1 MEGNIM
7 DSSTKAPN
15 LDNYFIQKQFE
26 FMLESNN
33 KKVAKEMANMR
44 AIINKLNEEIDNLK
58 KNFDSIRTRPAE
70 FSPVQPRET
79 HQNVQQ
85 NIQASATITG
95 RNEEPLKPRFGDYTP
110 EDVPI
115 GKFFYFGNKRA

>member
-26 FMLESNN
+26 FMLDSNN
-33 KKVAKEMANMR
+33 KKVAKEMANMQ
-44 AIINKLNEEIDNLK
+44 AMINKLNEEINTLKNNLE
-58 KNFDSIRTRPAE
+58 SVRARPAE

-85 NIQASATITG
+85 NIQASAPSTG

-115 GKFFYFGNKRA
+115 GKFFYFGNKR

>member
-26 FMLESNN
+26 FMLDSNN
-33 KKVAKEMANMR
+33 KKVAKEMANMQ
-44 AIINKLNEEIDNLK
+44 AMINKLNEEITTLKNNLE
-58 KNFDSIRTRPAE
+58 SVRARPAE

-79 HQNVQQ
+79 HQSVQQ
-85 NIQASATITG
+85 NIQASAPSTG

-115 GKFFYFGNKRA
+115 GKFFYFGNKR

>member
-26 FMLESNN
+26 FMIDSNN
-33 KKVAKEMANMR
+33 KKVAKEMANMQ
-44 AIINKLNEEIDNLK
+44 AIINKLNEEIDTLK
-58 KNFDSIRTRPAE
+58 KNIDSIRTRPVE
-70 FSPVQPRET
+70 FSTVQPRET
-79 HQNVQQ
+79 HQNIQQ
-85 NIQASATITG
+85 NIQASAPSNG

-115 GKFFYFGNKRA
+115 GKFFYFGNKR